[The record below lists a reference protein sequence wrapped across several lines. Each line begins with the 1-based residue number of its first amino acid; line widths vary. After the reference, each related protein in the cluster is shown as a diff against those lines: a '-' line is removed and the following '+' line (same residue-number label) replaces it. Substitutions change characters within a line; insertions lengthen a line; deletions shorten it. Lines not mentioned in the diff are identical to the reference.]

1 MVWNSTNSKE
11 GPVIQE
17 IKDGSNKP
25 WWFEDWKTRRE
36 TTSFASNNLNVQID
50 GAMWES
56 LRDIQLDT
64 EGEHMHALRPMI
76 KNVQHRIVFDVKLV
90 DNIKI
95 VTIRSSLV
103 VENRTLLPVDVPSI
117 DPSGKMDGAVKK
129 VAPGED
135 YAIPIEKAYT
145 NRFCIR
151 PDAGFGYRWTE
162 KAFHWKDFASPAK
175 PQSTFSC
182 LAEDAD
188 NNMPPFIFQI
198 NARLDKNI
206 QSWASDSALP
216 SKLKTCC
223 RLTST
228 FALST
233 RPLDRTSVHICV
245 REVLRLST

>member
-1 MVWNSTNSKE
+1 MVWNSTNSKD
-11 GPVIQE
+11 GPVIKE

-64 EGEHMHALRPMI
+64 EGEHMHSLRPMV

-103 VENRTLLPVDVPSI
+103 IENRTLLSVDVASI
-117 DPSGKMDGAVKK
+117 DPSGKMDGSVKK

-135 YAIPIEKAYT
+135 YSIPIEKAYT

-151 PDAGFGYRWTE
+151 PDGKFNSFYNS
-162 KAFHWKDFASPAK
+162 FF
-175 PQSTFSC
+175 F
-182 LAEDAD
+182 
-188 NNMPPFIFQI
+188 FFFQI
-198 NARLDKNI
+198 LVQFHSESKNCI
-206 QSWASDSALP
+206 PFEASTLNCEFYVFS
-216 SKLKTCC
+216 
-223 RLTST
+223 
-228 FALST
+228 
-233 RPLDRTSVHICV
+233 
-245 REVLRLST
+245 

>member
-1 MVWNSTNSKE
+1 MVWNSTNSKD
-11 GPVIQE
+11 GPVIKE

-64 EGEHMHALRPMI
+64 EGEHMHSLRPMV

-103 VENRTLLPVDVPSI
+103 IENRTLLSVDVASI
-117 DPSGKMDGAVKK
+117 DPSGKMDGSVKK

-135 YAIPIEKAYT
+135 YSIPIEKAYT

-151 PDAGFGYRWTE
+151 PDGKFNFILFFLKIFG
-162 KAFHWKDFASPAK
+162 PI
-175 PQSTFSC
+175 
-182 LAEDAD
+182 L
-188 NNMPPFIFQI
+188 FQI
-198 NARLDKNI
+198 RKLHLK
-206 QSWASDSALP
+206 SFPYALLL
-216 SKLKTCC
+216 SKLFSKA
-223 RLTST
+223 RGNS
-228 FALST
+228 FKI
-233 RPLDRTSVHICV
+233 VNV
-245 REVLRLST
+245 EVGSKIWKKKKKDKIVYLE